1 MTPLSTE
8 KTSVGKP
15 AIFQA
20 LIFIGSPRVLLKE
33 KLSEQGIFFSCKK
46 RKIERNKE
54 RKKKNEP
61 LLHVSL
67 HLLLNAFNSDRQS
80 AFPFKSFL
88 KRF

>member
-33 KLSEQGIFFSCKK
+33 KVSEQGIFFFCKK
-46 RKIERNKE
+46 RKIEKKKKTKKE
-54 RKKKNEP
+54 RKKKQQT
-61 LLHVSL
+61 
-67 HLLLNAFNSDRQS
+67 FITC
-80 AFPFKSFL
+80 FFTSFIKCL
-88 KRF
+88 QFRWSKYISF